1 MKQNYDAVP
10 LLLALIIV
18 VSVAIIGG
26 LMIMVDSATN
36 LLAALKKL

>member
-26 LMIMVDSATN
+26 LMIMVDSATH
-36 LLAALKKL
+36 LLAAVRKL